1 MKDLTKIKNIPYI
14 PKLEYD
20 LIPKRIAYLKSLK
33 VGAALNL
40 GLVSWNKIIN

>member
-1 MKDLTKIKNIPYI
+1 MKDLRSIKNIPYT
-14 PKLEYD
+14 PKLEFD

-40 GLVSWNKIIN
+40 GLVSWNKVNN